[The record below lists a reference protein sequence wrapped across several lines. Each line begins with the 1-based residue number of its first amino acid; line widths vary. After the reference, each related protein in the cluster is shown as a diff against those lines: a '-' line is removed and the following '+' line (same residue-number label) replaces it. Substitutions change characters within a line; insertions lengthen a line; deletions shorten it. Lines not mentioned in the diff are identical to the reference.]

1 MINSY
6 SLTFGFVDDIGDFL
20 FLCFFLKPVI
30 LRRIKL
36 LLAKTSHWTK
46 NIVQPADTPSRA
58 AEIKC
63 FKILNI
69 SLQFKLCKM

>member
-46 NIVQPADTPSRA
+46 NIVQPADTPS
-58 AEIKC
+58 
-63 FKILNI
+63 
-69 SLQFKLCKM
+69 